1 MTRLSVLVACFTCCT
16 FGASIAATDETV
28 ALDFTPLGAAAHSAS
43 ASTQLAPADESFGKY
58 QMSVIGIEN
67 AIHRND
73 GTTRLNDGPIAYA
86 VDALR
91 DLESRFPQDPAIA
104 RDLFGLQR
112 VYEHARTYEGF
123 GYAQRIAKWL
133 RTDYPE
139 TKYATWS
146 GWDLARIG
154 APPQ

>member
-1 MTRLSVLVACFTCCT
+1 MTRLSILIACFACT
-16 FGASIAATDETV
+16 FGAALAATDGPV
-28 ALDFTPLGAAAHSAS
+28 ALDFTPLGTGHAS
-43 ASTQLAPADESFGKY
+43 NASTQLAPADEGFGKY
-58 QMSVIGIEN
+58 QMSVSGIEN
-67 AIHRND
+67 AIHHND
-73 GTTRLNDGPIAYA
+73 GTQRLDDGPIAYA
-86 VDALR
+86 IVALR

-104 RDLFGLQR
+104 RDLFYMQR

-139 TKYATWS
+139 SKYATWS
-146 GWDLARIG
+146 GWDLMRIG